1 MQNTT
6 TNAGHYEKAPGI
18 KPQDQVRQIL
28 FIPFEVYMFAAGV
41 QYHDNRPQRS
51 RASAADIYYKLML
64 QGLDETLGMLKKV
77 KGKNA
82 KIAAW
87 ATAPTWEV
95 LADTRNHNKGKQVNM
110 PMPKKT
116 QEKVVAALNQFNT
129 MAKEY
134 NLPQAPFLLDFMV
147 ALMVLAVRTQKLTD
161 DILQNN

>member
-1 MQNTT
+1 MQDTHT
-6 TNAGHYEKAPGI
+6 AKRHYEKAPQI

-64 QGLDETLGMLKKV
+64 QGLEETTGMLKKV
-77 KGKNA
+77 KGKKA
-82 KIAAW
+82 ETAAW
-87 ATAPTWEV
+87 ATAPTWVV
-95 LADTRNHNKGKQVNM
+95 LADTTNHNKGKQVNM

-116 QEKVVAALNQFNT
+116 QEKVVAALHQFNT

-134 NLPQAPFLLDFMV
+134 DLPQAPFLLDFMV

-161 DILQNN
+161 EILQSN